1 LGSVQLIAIGNGRT
15 QTNTGPVIGMEGSPA
30 MSESQLAWHR
40 AITRNNDWMDSGM
53 VC

>member
-1 LGSVQLIAIGNGRT
+1 
-15 QTNTGPVIGMEGSPA
+15 

-53 VC
+53 VCRSSLWQAPRAASMTHSKLLKSLAGS